1 MALRAKELEALGMQ
15 VNERG
20 QVIAKTSAFKEL
32 ESEIVEET
40 GLKCCICLEGYR
52 NQPKKVRTVGKQLS
66 LATRL
71 AVQAPSVVQ

>member
-1 MALRAKELEALGMQ
+1 MRKRKAMALRAKELQALGMQ

-52 NQPKKVRTVGKQLS
+52 NQPKKVRMVGM
-66 LATRL
+66 ATTHPL
-71 AVQAPSVVQ
+71 MT